1 MIRVITIFVGLTLIL
16 GVAILS
22 AQIKPGDDTIKVETK
37 LVSIPTIVSD
47 RDGRYVPNLTAADF
61 TVWQDGAK
69 QNIEFFAATEEPI
82 SVALLIDT
90 SQSTRPVLGDIK
102 DSAKAFLKLL
112 GPRDKAMVVSFDY
125 DTHFLSPLTGDQ
137 ELLKKAIK
145 QADVPRGQVG
155 TTLRDAV
162 FQTVNNVFKGLT
174 GRKAI
179 ILLTDGKDHGSQ
191 ITQRD
196 LLYRLEES
204 DTLIYSIFFKTGDQ
218 PRQIF
223 RPADIGMGRNG
234 GIFGGGRFPGGGRRG
249 GGSPPISQPPRRD
262 NPQRRER
269 IEEQNLEAAEFLQ
282 QLSDLTAGRFY
293 STKSGKLKDRFA
305 EIVDELRF
313 QYRLGFY
320 PPAKGESVP
329 SGCGRALPRQLS
341 YTDKFKLDR
350 LSFRFLLSVVAKVL
364 DRLGMG
370 ISDGKCK
377 AFALHQEILTVP
389 FIN

>member
-1 MIRVITIFVGLTLIL
+1 MFVGLTLL
-16 GVAILS
+16 MGVGTLR
-22 AQIKPGDDTIKVETK
+22 AQSKPADDTIKVETK

-61 TVWQDGAK
+61 TVFQDGAK

-102 DSAKAFLKLL
+102 DSAKSFLKLL
-112 GPRDKAMVVSFDY
+112 GPRDKAMIVSFDY

-137 ELLKKAIK
+137 EQLKKAIK
-145 QADVPRGQVG
+145 QADIPQGRVG

-162 FQTVNNVFKGLT
+162 FQTVDNVFKGLT

-179 ILLTDGKDHGSQ
+179 ILLTDGKDHGSE
-191 ITQRD
+191 ITTRD
-196 LLYRLEES
+196 LLFRLEES
-204 DTLIYSIFFKTGDQ
+204 DTLIYTIFFKTGDQ

-223 RPADIGMGRNG
+223 RPVGIGGGRNG
-234 GIFGGGRFPGGGRRG
+234 GIFGGGRFPGGGGRRG
-249 GGSPPISQPPRRD
+249 GGFPPISQPPRRD

-269 IEEQNLEAAEFLQ
+269 VEEQNLEAAEFLQ
-282 QLSDLTAGRFY
+282 ELSDLTAGRFY
-293 STKSGKLKDRFA
+293 PTKNGQLKDRFA

-320 PPAKGESVP
+320 PPEDTSTKTVHQLKVKVSRPDAVV
-329 SGCGRALPRQLS
+329 RARAS
-341 YTDKFKLDR
+341 YRNKT
-350 LSFRFLLSVVAKVL
+350 
-364 DRLGMG
+364 
-370 ISDGKCK
+370 
-377 AFALHQEILTVP
+377 
-389 FIN
+389 N